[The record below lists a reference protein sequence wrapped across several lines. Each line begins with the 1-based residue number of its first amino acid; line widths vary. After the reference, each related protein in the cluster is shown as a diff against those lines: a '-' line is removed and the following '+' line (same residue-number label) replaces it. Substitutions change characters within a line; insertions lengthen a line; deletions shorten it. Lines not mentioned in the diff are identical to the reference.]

1 MDLGATVT
9 SNDNIGG
16 LKCTYDGYVW
26 VMLPR
31 GGGVLVY
38 DTGGTPGDISDDDWR
53 FLNSNEETGGLPS
66 NYVYCVEEDLDG
78 EIWLGTGS
86 GPAIFYRS
94 ESIFNDDEKA

>member
-1 MDLGATVT
+1 M
-9 SNDNIGG
+9 
-16 LKCTYDGYVW
+16 GYA
-26 VMLPR
+26 PR

-53 FLNSNEETGGLPS
+53 YLNSNEETGGLPS

-94 ESIFNDDEKA
+94 ESIFNDDENTTASQILIQQDATTNIY